1 MTVILFYLIEVIQS
15 SVRSQFRPRNVH
27 GSGLAFTTADVPAR
41 SSMSMLPHILSV
53 RMYDAGDHQV
63 VS

>member
-1 MTVILFYLIEVIQS
+1 M
-15 SVRSQFRPRNVH
+15 
-27 GSGLAFTTADVPAR
+27 AADVSAR

-53 RMYDAGDHQV
+53 RMYGADDHQV